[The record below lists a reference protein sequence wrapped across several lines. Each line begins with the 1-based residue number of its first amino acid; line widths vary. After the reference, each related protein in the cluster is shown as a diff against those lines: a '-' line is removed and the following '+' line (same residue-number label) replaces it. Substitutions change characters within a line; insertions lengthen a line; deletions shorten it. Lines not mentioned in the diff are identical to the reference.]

1 MNNSIKVK
9 VSDLYEIVKQLKDDN
24 MDTVNLTILGED
36 LEDEEYDD
44 EDAYLYAPA
53 LSFQAFSKSSEFAI
67 NYDPID
73 SVE

>member
-24 MDTVNLTILGED
+24 MDTVNLIISGED
-36 LEDEEYDD
+36 LEDEEYDE
-44 EDAYLYAPA
+44 EDSYLYAPA

-67 NYDPID
+67 DYDPID

>member
-24 MDTVNLTILGED
+24 MDTVNLIISGED
-36 LEDEEYDD
+36 LEDEEDS
-44 EDAYLYAPA
+44 YLYAPA

-67 NYDPID
+67 DYDPID